1 MNKLTRANIPLSDKN
16 FRMAM
21 YSKLRDY
28 ESSELTPKQVVALR
42 DALAEMHDMAV
53 DLPNATLDM
62 KKIIKNAQ
70 MVMSIFKTAVKAKAA
85 ASELLLQH
93 ENDTHDNTEQQDA

>member
-1 MNKLTRANIPLSDKN
+1 MNKLTRSDIPLSDKN

-53 DLPNATLDM
+53 DLPNATLDI
-62 KKIIKNAQ
+62 KKIVKNA
-70 MVMSIFKTAVKAKAA
+70 SR
-85 ASELLLQH
+85 LLLVAMIAFNAKTEAAEQSSQH
-93 ENDTHDNTEQQDA
+93 ENGTHDNSEQQGA